1 MMMIADSDQRCR
13 DCRHLAAEHDTIM
26 GCRRAFI
33 EHGERYECVCFHYT
47 PE

>member
-1 MMMIADSDQRCR
+1 
-13 DCRHLAAEHDTIM
+13 M